1 MRLVQLLAR
10 RSFIHGR
17 SKNYSTYERFE
28 EALEE
33 AKKCDQERL
42 EALKDGVE
50 LPWLHG
56 IPISVKDQF
65 EVKGTLVTI
74 GCGYLSE

>member
-1 MRLVQLLAR
+1 
-10 RSFIHGR
+10 
-17 SKNYSTYERFE
+17 
-28 EALEE
+28 
-33 AKKCDQERL
+33 L

-56 IPISVKDQF
+56 IPISVKDQY